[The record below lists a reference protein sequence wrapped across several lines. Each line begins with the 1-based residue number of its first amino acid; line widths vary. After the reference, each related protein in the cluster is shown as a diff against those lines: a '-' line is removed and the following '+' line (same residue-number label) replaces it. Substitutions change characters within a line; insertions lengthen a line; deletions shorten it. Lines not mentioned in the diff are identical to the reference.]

1 MLVFPNA
8 KINLGLRIHRRR
20 DDGYHDLET
29 VFIPIAL
36 TDALEIIRPG
46 QDEKTSSLPFT
57 LSGLELPD
65 NPESNLCIR
74 AYAIL
79 KKDFPDLPQ
88 VRMHL
93 HKVIP
98 SGAGLGG
105 GSADAA
111 FTLLLLNRMF
121 ALDLDRETLI
131 RYAKELGSDCPFFI
145 INKPCYATGR
155 GEQLEKLDL
164 DLSPYRILIVNP
176 GIHINTGFAFS
187 HIQPAVPEKSLKEI
201 IKNPIERWKEDLQ
214 NDFEKVIFPKHPE
227 IGGIKE
233 LLYRSG
239 AIFASMSGSGSTVY
253 GIFPKD
259 LDPLPAFPDNY
270 FVRLV

>member
-8 KINLGLRIHRRR
+8 KINLGLRIHRKR

-36 TDALEIIRPG
+36 TDALEIIRSG
-46 QDEKTSSLPFT
+46 QNEKSPYLPFT

-74 AYAIL
+74 AYSIL
-79 KKDFPDLPQ
+79 KRDFPDLPQ

-121 ALDLDRETLI
+121 ALNLDNETLI

-155 GEQLEKLDL
+155 GEQLEELDL

-176 GIHINTGFAFS
+176 GIHINTGIAFS
-187 HIQPAVPEKSLKEI
+187 HIQPVIPNLSLKEI

-239 AIFASMSGSGSTVY
+239 AVFASMSGSGSTMY

-259 LDPLPAFPDNY
+259 MNPLPAFPGNY